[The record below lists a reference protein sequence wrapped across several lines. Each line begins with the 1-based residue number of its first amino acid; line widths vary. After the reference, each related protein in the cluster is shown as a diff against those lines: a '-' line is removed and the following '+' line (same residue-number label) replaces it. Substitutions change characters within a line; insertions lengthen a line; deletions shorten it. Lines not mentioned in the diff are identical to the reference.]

1 MKHKAAIT
9 LVKDK
14 LPEKRYKHSKRVA
27 ETAIEMAKIYGGD
40 TNKCF
45 LAGILHDFSKY
56 DELGEMYQ
64 YVTNYKLDPELLSF
78 KSEVL
83 HGPVAAV
90 KMREEHGVLD
100 EEIYQAIMNH
110 TTGRSHMS
118 LNEKIIYVADYIEPK
133 RTQPGVDRIRDIVF
147 EEKNLDLAIYE
158 ITKAN
163 VLHLVSKDR
172 AVYHRTVEC
181 LNYYNMVKE

>member
-1 MKHKAAIT
+1 MKHKIA
-9 LVKDK
+9 LEMVKAK

-27 ETAIEMAKIYGGD
+27 ETAVKMAEIFKGD
-40 TNKCF
+40 KNKCF

-64 YVTNYKLDPELLSF
+64 YVTKYKLDPELLSY
-78 KSEVL
+78 KSAVL
-83 HGPVAAV
+83 HGPIAAV
-90 KMREEHGVLD
+90 KMREEYRVED

-110 TTGRSHMS
+110 TSGRSHMS

-133 RTQPGVDRIRDIVF
+133 RSQPGVEAIRSLIFDDR
-147 EEKNLDLAIYE
+147 NLDVAVYE

-163 VLHLVSKDR
+163 MQHLLSKDQPI
-172 AVYHRTVEC
+172 YHKTLEC
-181 LNYYNMVKE
+181 LNYYNMIKE